1 MGKITITINIYKWLF
16 SIAMSVY
23 KKTGFWWVFN
33 PEGKWKGSVWSVH
46 PAHDEHGLITIPNMA
61 TSWYIMVYHCQ
72 PLLMVGYIHIYI
84 IIYIYTHVHP

>member
-61 TSWYIMVYHCQ
+61 TSWYIIANLCLWLV
-72 PLLMVGYIHIYI
+72 
-84 IIYIYTHVHP
+84 IYIYI